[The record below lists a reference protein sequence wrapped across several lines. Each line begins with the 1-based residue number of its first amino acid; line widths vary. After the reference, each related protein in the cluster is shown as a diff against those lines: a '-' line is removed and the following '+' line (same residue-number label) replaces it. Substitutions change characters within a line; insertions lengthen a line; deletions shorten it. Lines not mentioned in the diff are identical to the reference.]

1 MGPPDAAAPALWVVT
16 KGCEVGLGDCGVGTE
31 VTAELLALLPDCGV
45 RGRVSKERAR
55 RQEARTIEKE
65 LAMRGSWVEV

>member
-1 MGPPDAAAPALWVVT
+1 M
-16 KGCEVGLGDCGVGTE
+16 GDCGVGTE